1 VNLTLGILKERINH
15 ISIFL
20 IVIPLILSA
29 FTHLFNPVGFPCV
42 QYDEG
47 VYMRRAM
54 YALQGLGPQDPASR
68 FDHGQDST
76 SSYDHPYFG
85 QIFLAGVLDL
95 IGYPKSVHPSS
106 VDGNVAVHSIE
117 MLYLVPRVL
126 MGILAVVDTFLVYK
140 ISERR
145 YNRNVAV
152 IASVLFAVMPLS
164 WLNRWILLDT
174 ILMPF
179 LLSSILFAL
188 YTKRSSK
195 NSNNDKNK
203 SFILILLSGI
213 FLGLAIYTKIP
224 AFTMIPLVGFLV
236 YTNNNR
242 NLKTLGLWFIP
253 VILIPIMWPAYS
265 VSVGHF
271 DEWVHGVLW
280 QGTGRQASVSQGKE
294 NHQILGSIAIILSM
308 DPVLVVLAIAGVIFA
323 VLKRDFFLLLWIMPF
338 LIFMYLI
345 GWISYFHYVLVL
357 PIFCISAATLIEDLS
372 KKIMAKKIHQ
382 TLFSFAII
390 SAIGIFGLIII
401 EILITTNF
409 FLSQFQAA
417 AYATW
422 KVQANDVH
430 HAAGNNNNI
439 ENNNNDVTIISGPIY
454 SWIFKYAFGNDH
466 VFNTRDSSQPIQTKK
481 VLLMVDN
488 TYTHV
493 LSKSE
498 VEDEKQ
504 IERLQKI
511 SNSTDT
517 VATFVDTGVHYN
529 IRQFPYNNMK
539 DCPLLSSIEIK
550 TNY

>member
-1 VNLTLGILKERINH
+1 MLA
-15 ISIFL
+15 
-20 IVIPLILSA
+20 IPLILSA
-29 FTHLFNPVGFPCV
+29 FTHLWNVVGFPAV
-42 QYDEG
+42 HPDEG

-54 YALQGLGPQDPASR
+54 YTLQGLGPQDPTSR

-95 IGYPKSVHPSS
+95 IGYPKSVNPSS

-188 YTKRSSK
+188 YTKRSLK
-195 NSNNDKNK
+195 NSSNNNKNK
-203 SFILILLSGI
+203 SFILVLLSGI

-236 YTNNNR
+236 YTNNDR

-253 VILIPIMWPAYS
+253 VILIPMMWPAYS
-265 VSVGHF
+265 VSAGHF

-308 DPVLVVLAIAGVIFA
+308 DPVLVLLAMAGVIFA

-345 GWISYFHYVLVL
+345 GWISYFHYVMVL
-357 PIFCISAATLIEDLS
+357 PIFCIAAATSIENLA

-382 TLFSFAII
+382 TLFSFGIFSVI
-390 SAIGIFGLIII
+390 SIFGLIII
-401 EILITTNF
+401 AILITTNF

-417 AYATW
+417 AYAVW
-422 KVQANDVH
+422 KVQSNDVH
-430 HAAGNNNNI
+430 RADGNNSNNKG
-439 ENNNNDVTIISGPIY
+439 NNNDVTVISGPIY
-454 SWIFKYAFGNDH
+454 SWLFKYAFGNDH

-481 VLLMVDN
+481 VLLMIDN
-488 TYTHV
+488 TYTHI

-517 VATFVDTGVHYN
+517 VATFVDTGVHYD
-529 IRQFPYNNMK
+529 IRQFPYTNMK
-539 DCPLLSSIEIK
+539 DCPLLSTIEIK